1 MLAEGAEYPL
11 SLEIAQRFGH
21 RTVVVLPL
29 FREGKP
35 FGTILLRRKE
45 VRPFSDREVAL
56 LQTFG
61 DQAAIAIENVRLFNE
76 TKEAL
81 EQQRAS
87 GEVLA
92 AISSS
97 IADTKPVF
105 DTITQSCQRL
115 FAGHLVGLMLVRD
128 DGLLD
133 IGAYKVRGRTVE
145 RLLPAATGPGHRDR
159 NRDTRPQGRRVCRRR
174 HSRYPS
180 DCARIVWSERIPVAG
195 RGADDFRGTRNWS
208 TLGCALVQGGV

>member
-1 MLAEGAEYPL
+1 DMLAEGAEYPL
-11 SLEIAQRFGH
+11 SLEIAQRYGH

-45 VRPFSDREVAL
+45 VRPFSEREIAL

-61 DQAAIAIENVRLFNE
+61 DQAAIALENTRLFNE

-87 GEVLA
+87 GDVLA

-97 IADTKPVF
+97 ISDTKPVF
-105 DTITQSCQRL
+105 DVILQSCQRL
-115 FAGHLVGLMLVRD
+115 FSGDIVGITLVRE
-128 DGLLD
+128 DGMLD
-133 IGAYKVRGRTVE
+133 VGANVGTGFDELK
-145 RLLPAATGPGHRDR
+145 RLWPRPLDR
-159 NRDTRPQGRRVCRRR
+159 
-174 HSRYPS
+174 
-180 DCARIVWSERIPVAG
+180 
-195 RGADDFRGTRNWS
+195 S
-208 TLGCALVQGGV
+208 TASGQAILD